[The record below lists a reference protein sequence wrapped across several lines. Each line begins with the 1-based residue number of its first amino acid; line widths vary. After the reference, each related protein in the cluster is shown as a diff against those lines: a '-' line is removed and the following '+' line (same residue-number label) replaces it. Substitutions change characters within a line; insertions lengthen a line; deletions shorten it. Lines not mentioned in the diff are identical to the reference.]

1 MPNAIADNFTVHLIA
16 NVKWFISPLDAT
28 KQKLVSLPSIV
39 VQVVVC
45 AQSSL
50 CWKNLGSFMEKVRM
64 TLYQQA
70 KTTAVSPLKSPL
82 EGLCFQ
88 CD

>member
-1 MPNAIADNFTVHLIA
+1 MQII
-16 NVKWFISPLDAT
+16 KWFISPLDAT

-50 CWKNLGSFMEKVRM
+50 CWKNVESFMETSQNYFACISKQS
-64 TLYQQA
+64 LLPSL
-70 KTTAVSPLKSPL
+70 SPKKHLGRSL
-82 EGLCFQ
+82 SMLLT
-88 CD
+88 